1 VSVSSTTGT
10 RSRRGR
16 VTRVVVLAVVLG
28 IVGALVGAFVGL
40 RLAGVHTATANVL
53 VSPLAGN
60 PYNPVGNGTALV
72 NLETEAQLV
81 SSADVVAEVQRKVPG
96 TDASALTSGL
106 TVTVPANTQILTV
119 AYASGQTDQS
129 VRVAQAFAESYLSYR
144 LRRATA
150 LVQTQVDQI
159 NGQISSLQKQQNKLG
174 NRLDDVDDQNS
185 GKASVL
191 RAQVEST
198 TSQLDQL
205 KSNLADLQSTPLN
218 PGQVITPATPPA
230 PSAVPYWALGAL
242 GGLLAGVVLG
252 VLLGSLTLAR
262 RTGPD
267 TAGLGT
273 DVAPAV

>member
-1 VSVSSTTGT
+1 VSVPSDIGT

-16 VTRVVVLAVVLG
+16 VTRIVVLAVVLG

-60 PYNPVGNGTALV
+60 PYNPTGNGTALV

-81 SSADVVAEVQRKVPG
+81 SSADVVSDVQRKVPG
-96 TDASALTSGL
+96 TDAAALQSGL
-106 TVTVPANTQILTV
+106 TVTVPANTQILTI

-159 NGQISSLQKQQNKLG
+159 DGQISSLQKQQTKLG
-174 NRLDDVDDQNS
+174 TRLDDVDDQNS
-185 GKASVL
+185 GEASVL

-205 KSNLADLQSTPLN
+205 KANLADLQSTALN
-218 PGQVITPATPPA
+218 PGQIISPATTPA

-252 VLLGSLTLAR
+252 VLLGSLTFGR
-262 RTGPD
+262 RTAPG
-267 TAGLGT
+267 TAGQGT
-273 DVAPAV
+273 DTAPAV